1 MKVAVFIGER
11 FEGPVDHEIDAGDKP
26 VAPGFID
33 THVHSGHRASHRLIS
48 DIGRGDYFGQPFLE
62 ISVAREGAPPGR
74 TGNLLLQLACRF
86 GELNNIGT
94 DRSLLHALARH
105 RDGHNG
111 WLDLGRGRGLRL
123 RAVKQRI

>member
-11 FEGPVDHEIDAGDKP
+11 FEGPVDHEIDAGDKL

-33 THVHSGHRASHRLIS
+33 THVHSGDRATHRLIS

-62 ISVAREGAPPGR
+62 ISVAREGARPGR

-86 GELNNIGT
+86 GELINIGT
-94 DRSLLHALARH
+94 DLAYCTRWPVIAT
-105 RDGHNG
+105 GTTV
-111 WLDLGRGRGLRL
+111 GLTWGAG
-123 RAVKQRI
+123 AVYGSAP